1 MDKLCITCSLT
12 ARASMQPVLRWLSN
26 VNFRTLQRRIE
37 ALEGDFEQLQAQ
49 HKALRS
55 TFYATRG
62 RDKPPPGPPPGS
74 REEKDAILR
83 DHLFRRRNDDSSNA
97 A

>member
-1 MDKLCITCSLT
+1 M
-12 ARASMQPVLRWLSN
+12 LRWLSN
-26 VNFRTLQRRIE
+26 QSFRVLQRRIE
-37 ALEGDFEQLQAQ
+37 ALEADFEQLQGQ

-62 RDKPPPGPPPGS
+62 RDKPPPSPPAGS

-83 DHLFRRRNDDSSNA
+83 DHLFGARRTHDSNTG
-97 A
+97 